1 MKKTAKLLLK
11 IVSGLI
17 LFILVLLFTI
27 PVLFKDKI
35 KTGVETIINES
46 VNAKV
51 TFADYNI
58 GFFSNFPNLAFSL
71 KDVYVTGIDKFEGDT
86 LAGFRS
92 LRLIF
97 NLSSLFSKSG
107 YEIKSVV
114 LDRAVVNAI
123 ALKDGS
129 ANWNIVKPSAD
140 TTEIIETPKPQPQE
154 QPQEEA
160 GTGNIKILLRK
171 LEIRN
176 SNIKYIDENLKLAA
190 ILNDLNYILSGNMS
204 LIETDIKMSLKIA
217 ETTLNLDGVK
227 YLNKAVIDTKINL
240 LANLDSMRFTFKE
253 NYFAINDFRLNF
265 AGTVA
270 MPGKDISTD
279 VAFATNQT
287 SFKTLLS
294 LIPAVYMTGYE
305 NLNATGNFVL
315 SGSAKGIYSD
325 ADSTLPDISL
335 NLNVKDGVVSYP
347 ALPEKISAININTE
361 VFVNGKN
368 LDLTTVNLDKF
379 HFELAGNPFDM
390 TFFLKTPMS
399 DPDFKG
405 AINGK
410 INLDALS
417 KAIPV
422 QNLQLSGLI
431 EMALNLGGRLSMIE
445 KKQYES
451 FTANGTL
458 GIQKMLMSMTGIPE
472 INLNEALFR
481 FSPAYTSME
490 KLDLLV
496 AGTSDLLLSGNIEN
510 YLPYLFRNET
520 LKGNLTLSSRTVDI
534 SSIMNSLAPDTTAV
548 VEEDAIPLALIFVPK
563 NVDFDFNAIINNL
576 IYDKINA
583 KNFKGHVIIR
593 NDILSLRET
602 GMEMLGGSILMNAD
616 YDTRDTLKPTLIA
629 DFNIKN
635 VDIKESFNTFVAMQK
650 LAQVAKG
657 LEGRVSIQL
666 KYESLL
672 GSNMM
677 PVIQTING
685 YGKLQSDE
693 VRVVE
698 AAVFDKL
705 KEFLNLGDKYSNTL
719 KDLNISFNIRDG
731 RVNISPFD
739 IKMGNIKMNISGDH
753 GLDQTLNYLVKV
765 EIPSSELGSSVNNL
779 INNLSAQASSF
790 GIVFKP
796 ADVIKVNVRIRGTVD
811 KPEVTPD
818 FGSGAEG
825 KTGTVKETAR
835 ETVKQTIDNAVDKG
849 KEKLSQEAEE
859 MGNKLIKEAEEKG
872 QQLRDGADK
881 AALKLKEEAEAKAAE
896 MIKAAETKG
905 AVARAAAKK
914 AADALIKEAEKE
926 GNRLRQEADKQAI
939 RLVEEAKAKK
949 EEMINKK

>member
-11 IVSGLI
+11 IISGLI
-17 LFILVLLFTI
+17 LLILILLFTI

-35 KTGVETIINES
+35 KTGVESIINES
-46 VNAKV
+46 INAKV
-51 TFADYNI
+51 AFADYSL
-58 GFFSNFPNLAFSL
+58 GFFSNFPNLTFSL

-86 LAGFRS
+86 LAGFSS
-92 LRLIF
+92 LRLVF
-97 NLSSLFSKSG
+97 NLPSLFSKSG

-114 LDRAVVNAI
+114 LDKAIVNAI
-123 ALKDGS
+123 SLKDGS
-129 ANWNIVKPSAD
+129 VNWNIIKPSAD
-140 TTEIIETPKPQPQE
+140 TTEIVETPKPQPQA

-160 GTGNIKILLRK
+160 GTSNIKILLRK

-176 SNIKYIDENLKLAA
+176 SNIKYTDENLKLAA
-190 ILNDLNYILSGNMS
+190 ILNDLNYILTGNMS
-204 LIETDIKMSLKIA
+204 LSETDLSMSLNIA
-217 ETTLNLDGVK
+217 ETTLNFDGVK

-240 LANLDSMRFTFKE
+240 LANLDSMKFTFKE

-279 VAFATNQT
+279 VTFATNQT

-305 NLNATGNFVL
+305 DLRATGSFAL

-335 NLNVKDGVVSYP
+335 NLNVKDGIVSYP
-347 ALPEKISAININTE
+347 ALPEKISAININIDAL
-361 VFVNGKN
+361 VNGKN
-368 LDLTTVNLDKF
+368 LDLTTVNLNNF

-390 TFFLKTPMS
+390 TFFLKTPIS

-405 AINGK
+405 TVNGK
-410 INLDALS
+410 ISLDALS
-417 KAIPV
+417 KALP
-422 QNLQLSGLI
+422 LQDLKLSGLI
-431 EMALNLGGRLSMIE
+431 EMALNIGGRLSMIE

-458 GIQKMLMSMTGIPE
+458 GIQKMFVSMTGIPQ
-472 INLNEALFR
+472 ININEAMFR

-490 KLDLLV
+490 KVDILV
-496 AGTSDLLLSGNIEN
+496 AGTSDLFLNGNIEN

-520 LKGNLTLSSRTVDI
+520 IKGKLTLSSKKIDI
-534 SSIMNSLAPDTTAV
+534 SSILSSLPADTTAV
-548 VEEDAIPLALIFVPK
+548 VEDTTALALIVIPK
-563 NVDFDFNAIINNL
+563 NIDFDFNAIINNL
-576 IYDKINA
+576 IYDKIDA

-593 NDILSLRET
+593 DGILSLRET
-602 GMEMLGGSILMNAD
+602 GMEMLGGSIRMNAD
-616 YDTRDTLKPTLIA
+616 YDTRDTLKPTLKA
-629 DFNIKN
+629 DFEIKN
-635 VDIKESFNTFVAMQK
+635 VDIQESFNTFVAMQK

-685 YGKLQSDE
+685 YGKLQSEE

-698 AAVFDKL
+698 AAAFDKL
-705 KEFLNLGDKYSNTL
+705 KELLNLGDKYSNTL

-731 RVNISPFD
+731 RVYISPFD

-753 GLDQTLNYLVKV
+753 GLDQTLNYLVKT

-790 GIVFKP
+790 GVVFKP

-825 KTGTVKETAR
+825 KTGTIKETAK

-872 QQLRDGADK
+872 RQLRDEADK
-881 AALKLKEEAEAKAAE
+881 AAIKLKEEAEAKAAD

-905 AVARAAAKK
+905 AVARAAAQK

-926 GNRLRQEADKQAI
+926 GDRLRQEADKQAI
-939 RLVEEAKAKK
+939 KLLEEAKAKK